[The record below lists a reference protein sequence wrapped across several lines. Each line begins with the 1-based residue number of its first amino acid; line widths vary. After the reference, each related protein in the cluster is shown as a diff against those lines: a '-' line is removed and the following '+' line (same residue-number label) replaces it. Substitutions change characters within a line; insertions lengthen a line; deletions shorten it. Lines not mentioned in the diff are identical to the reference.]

1 MMLRPGMFLQD
12 RYEILDQI
20 GSGGMSEVYRAKCHK
35 LNRQVAIKVLKEE
48 FSQDSNFVSKFKME
62 AQAAAGLSHPNIV
75 SVYDVVDEGSLHYIV
90 MELIEGITL
99 KSYILKKGHLGVKE
113 TIGIAIQVAQGIAA
127 AHDQHIVHRDIK
139 PQNMIIS
146 RDGKVKVADFGIA
159 RAVSSQTV
167 GATAVGSV
175 HYISPEQARGGY
187 SDARSDIYSL
197 GITMYEMATGTVPF
211 DGENTVTI
219 ALAHLEEPVPYP
231 SQMNPEVTRSL
242 ERIILKCTQKKPER
256 RYQDA
261 YELVADLRHA
271 LVDPEDDYLKRE
283 PELDESSPTVII
295 GGGELNSIKEG
306 QKRQAPSDYP
316 QEGEDWEKPQSR
328 IDEIE
333 VPPIRRKPV
342 KPAKKHH
349 TKDDPDLSPQ
359 IEKILTTVGIVAA
372 IIIVAVVVVIVAKLG
387 GVFNSGSGNRKSSA
401 AETVESSGESIG
413 STECRVPEVLG
424 LKAEEAAAALEENSL
439 VVKYEYEASED
450 DEAGLVI
457 RQSILSGT
465 VVSKQSTV
473 TLTIGEGSGKV
484 DLTKLGLENLNRN
497 EAMTILENQK
507 LIVTVEEESSDTIA
521 KDLVIRYTPE
531 KAEPGS
537 AVTLYV
543 SSGPAVPMTRVPNLT
558 GKTESEAKTILETL
572 KLTLGEKTE
581 VKSEE
586 VAKGKIISQDVPF
599 DTEAPEGTV
608 VNYVLSV
615 GKGTKY
621 VAVVNDDYPL
631 RDKFGPSSGDMQIEV
646 QIVMRQIVNGK
657 EETRVLMQP
666 REMGGDIT
674 IPVHYNIEGA
684 AGVLTGE
691 LLIMDLT
698 NDQILKTYPLEFLEV
713 DE

>member
-306 QKRQAPSDYP
+306 QKRQAPSGYP
-316 QEGEDWEKPQSR
+316 QEEEDWEKPQSH

-484 DLTKLGLENLNRN
+484 DLTKLGLENLNWD
-497 EAMTILENQK
+497 EAMTMLENQK

>member
-261 YELVADLRHA
+261 YELVSDLRHA

-306 QKRQAPSDYP
+306 QRRQAPSGYP
-316 QEGEDWEKPQSR
+316 QEGEDWEKPQSH

-333 VPPIRRKPV
+333 VPPVRRKPV
-342 KPAKKHH
+342 KPVKKHH

-521 KDLVIRYTPE
+521 KDLVLRYTPE

-581 VKSEE
+581 EKSEE